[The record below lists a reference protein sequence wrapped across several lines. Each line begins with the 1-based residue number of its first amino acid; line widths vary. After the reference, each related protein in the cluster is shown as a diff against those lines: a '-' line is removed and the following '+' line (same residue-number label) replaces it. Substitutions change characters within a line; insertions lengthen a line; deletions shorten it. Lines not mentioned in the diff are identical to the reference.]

1 MALGWR
7 CWGRRGR
14 WFRGNQHGTG
24 WSQGTC
30 DTRKQSC
37 MCRGKIQNCW
47 VGAARSRDPCST
59 AQAWCTGGGNK
70 CLLRDGRDLRAIAEP
85 GDRPS
90 WASGLAL
97 LRWVGRQVS
106 LGLWVP
112 SWPCAPRLPTFHV
125 YSLSLGPDGAPTVC
139 LELPHDAGS
148 SPPAPMALPQSPAP
162 YTPQT

>member
-1 MALGWR
+1 MGGDVGGGGAG
-7 CWGRRGR
+7 GSGVTSTGQPGARGPMTPESR
-14 WFRGNQHGTG
+14 
-24 WSQGTC
+24 
-30 DTRKQSC
+30 
-37 MCRGKIQNCW
+37 
-47 VGAARSRDPCST
+47 AARAGERFRT
-59 AQAWCTGGGNK
+59 AGWGQLGPETPTQLHRPGVQQGGNK
-70 CLLRDGRDLRAIAEP
+70 CLLSDGWDLRATAEP

-97 LRWVGRQVS
+97 LRWVGRHVS

-125 YSLSLGPDGAPTVC
+125 YSLSLAPDGAPTVC